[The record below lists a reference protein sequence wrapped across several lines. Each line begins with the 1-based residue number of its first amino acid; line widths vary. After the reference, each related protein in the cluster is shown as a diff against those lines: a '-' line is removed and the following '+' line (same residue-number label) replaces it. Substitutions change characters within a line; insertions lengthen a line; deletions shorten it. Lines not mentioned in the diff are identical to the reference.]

1 MSVADARGRLAVAPV
16 AAGGGSGL
24 DPERIRRDFPGL
36 HRRVHG
42 HPYTYLDS
50 AASSQRARPA
60 LEAMDVYFRHSNA
73 NVHRG
78 VYAAAEE
85 ASALYE
91 GARDQVAALLGGVD
105 RREVIYT
112 RNTTEALNLVAYAYG
127 DHFLEPGEAVLVSE
141 AEHHSNLLPW
151 QALCERRGLRLE
163 ILPVTDEGALDLT
176 DLDQV
181 LGRGV
186 RLVAL
191 SHVSNVLGTENPIA
205 YVARRAH
212 SHGAVVVVDAAQS
225 VPHMAVDPV
234 ALGADFLAFSGHK
247 MAGPTGIGILWGRR
261 ELLEAMPPFLRG
273 GDMVGTVHLRGA
285 TFAALPQKFE
295 AGTAA
300 IGEAIGLGAAVGYL
314 RALGLDAVAAHSRD
328 LAMTMAAALADMPGV
343 TVYGPPAGSARTAV
357 VSFNVDGIHPHDVA
371 TLLDGRG
378 VAIRAGHHCAQ
389 PLMERYG
396 VAAMA
401 RASVYVYNREKDIE
415 RLVAAV
421 RHAQAVFGGA

>member
-1 MSVADARGRLAVAPV
+1 MSADGAAGRLASV
-16 AAGGGSGL
+16 AAAAEAARPL
-24 DPERIRRDFPGL
+24 EPERVRADFPGL
-36 HRRVHG
+36 RRRVHG
-42 HPYTYLDS
+42 HPYTFLDS
-50 AASSQRARPA
+50 AASAQRARPV
-60 LEAMDVYFRHSNA
+60 LDAMAGYYRRHNA
-73 NVHRG
+73 NIHRG

-91 GARDQVAALLGGVD
+91 GARDKVATLLGGVD
-105 RREVIYT
+105 RREVIFT
-112 RNTTEALNLVAYAYG
+112 RNTTESLNLVAYTYG
-127 DHFLEPGEAVLVSE
+127 DRFLGAGDAILVSE

-163 ILPVTDEGALDLT
+163 ILPVTDEGRLDLT
-176 DLDQV
+176 DLDAV

-205 YVARRAH
+205 FVAERAH
-212 SHGAVVVVDAAQS
+212 GAGAVMVVDAAQS
-225 VPHMAVDPV
+225 VPHMPVDAR

-247 MAGPTGIGILWGRR
+247 MAGPTGIGVLWGRR
-261 ELLEAMPPFLRG
+261 DLLDAMPPFLRG
-273 GDMVGTVHLRGA
+273 GDMVGTVGLHRS

-295 AGTAA
+295 AGTPA
-300 IGEAIGLGAAVGYL
+300 IAEAIGLGAAVDYVGG
-314 RALGLDAVAAHSRD
+314 LGLEAVAAHSRG
-328 LAMTMAAALADMPGV
+328 LATTMAAALAALPGV
-343 TVYGPPAGSARTAV
+343 TVYGPAPGQERTAV
-357 VSFNVDGIHPHDVA
+357 VAFNVEGIHPHDLA

-415 RLVAAV
+415 RLCAAV
-421 RHAQAVFGGA
+421 RHAQTVFGGA